1 MFYVDILCYHCSIM
15 QILFWIAALLLI
27 SFAYAAAQ
35 GAPWVPT
42 WKKDF
47 ERIIK
52 LADLKSGEVFEELG
66 CGNARVC
73 RAVAKAYSKPSPNHG
88 GGYGEGVSVVGVELS
103 VLQFAIA
110 WIHSKLSG
118 RKNIRIKFG
127 NAFHQDLKNVDVLY
141 MFLMPETYDK
151 IRSKLEAEMK
161 PGSRVITYVW
171 PIPDWEP
178 DFVDVVEGSQKLFL
192 YKR

>member
-1 MFYVDILCYHCSIM
+1 MFYVDTLCYHSCIM
-15 QILFWIAALLLI
+15 QILFWTAALLFI
-27 SFAYAAAQ
+27 SFAYAASC

-47 ERIIK
+47 DRIIK
-52 LADLKSGEVFEELG
+52 LADLKSGEIFVELG

-73 RAVAKAYSKPSPNHG
+73 RAVASRSDAL
-88 GGYGEGVSVVGVELS
+88 VIGVELS
-103 VLQFAIA
+103 ALQFFIA

-118 RKNIRIKFG
+118 RKNIHIKFG
-127 NAFHQDLKNVDVLY
+127 NAFHQDLKQVDVLY
-141 MFLMPETYDK
+141 MFLMPETYEK
-151 IRSKLEAEMK
+151 IRAKLEKEMK

-171 PIPDWEP
+171 PIPGWEP